1 MSAGIITTF
10 YFLYCIY
17 EPPTRPSPLASRSAC
32 YCSGRTGSDVEQR
45 CSMLSPMSLFQNTV
59 HRTLCLVLGCLAL
72 LFLILFNPFIL
83 NYDIFFFGWGCE
95 RTLEHNER
103 GSHPCATP
111 ILPPH
116 TVTYQTAVTRVNLCR
131 IRHPTLQ
138 QRRPYPRQW
147 PAETMMWVTNNMDGI
162 L

>member
-1 MSAGIITTF
+1 MPSAVSRHYSNWTTF
-10 YFLYCIY
+10 HFLYCIY

-83 NYDIFFFGWGCE
+83 NYDISFFLGGVVK
-95 RTLEHNER
+95 EHSSTMNAGR
-103 GSHPCATP
+103 IPAP
-111 ILPPH
+111 RPFYRRILS
-116 TVTYQTAVTRVNLCR
+116 
-131 IRHPTLQ
+131 PTKLQ
-138 QRRPYPRQW
+138 
-147 PAETMMWVTNNMDGI
+147 
-162 L
+162 